1 MIFPSPE
8 HRTILLTQLRTLGI
22 KIVRVDFSGG
32 GDSGDIDSVIT
43 VDANGNHINISNHML
58 DWPENS
64 SRHDPDTNAWIT
76 DTTIKAQSLDKIL
89 EQVTLDAL
97 GEAGMDWYNNDGGQG
112 SLTIDFNQSPPE
124 INLEVGI
131 NHTAT
136 TDYSFSFNEEDE
148 DAPMSP

>member
-22 KIVRVDFSGG
+22 KTVQVDFSGG
-32 GDSGDIDSVIT
+32 GDSGDIDSAIAL
-43 VDANGNHINISNHML
+43 DAGGNHIDINKHVL

-64 SRHDPDTNAWIT
+64 SRHDPDTNSWIT
-76 DTTIKAQSLDKIL
+76 DTKIKAQPLDKIL

-97 GEAGMDWYNNDGGQG
+97 DEAGMDWYNNDGGQG
-112 SLTIDFNQSPPE
+112 TLTIDFNRSPPE
-124 INLEVGI
+124 IDLELGI

-136 TDYSFSFNEEDE
+136 TDYSFSFNEENE